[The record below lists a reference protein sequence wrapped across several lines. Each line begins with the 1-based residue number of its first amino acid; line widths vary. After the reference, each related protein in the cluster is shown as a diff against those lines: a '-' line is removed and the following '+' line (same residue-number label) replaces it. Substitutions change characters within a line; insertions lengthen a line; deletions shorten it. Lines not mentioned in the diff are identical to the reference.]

1 MRRRKSLRIGVH
13 NANAVVWGP
22 VYRTHLR
29 SPRSRRDFVLGGG
42 ASTRGRGS
50 LGRGRVLRLRGGER
64 ERQGDHDAVLVVVQ
78 ARFLRRD
85 DAGAGGRKGSD
96 GVRFGG
102 SVVVFEGSRPPENII
117 RKIRRASRR
126 PETHLEGLVPHDV
139 PAVLRRGLLHLHR
152 GLDRDHGGRH
162 RVAARAGDARARSAT
177 SGVLTA
183 KISVTDD
190 AIRSARVSGFVTLAS
205 HVFRRSLCYRSTTPP
220 RAATRRPAVA
230 RASPAR
236 SSASRGCPRRRR
248 ARTRCSPCRRP
259 GTPQRAPSVAGP
271 PRLPE

>member
-85 DAGAGGRKGSD
+85 DAGA
-96 GVRFGG
+96 
-102 SVVVFEGSRPPENII
+102 
-117 RKIRRASRR
+117 
-126 PETHLEGLVPHDV
+126 
-139 PAVLRRGLLHLHR
+139 
-152 GLDRDHGGRH
+152 
-162 RVAARAGDARARSAT
+162 AAA
-177 SGVLTA
+177 
-183 KISVTDD
+183 
-190 AIRSARVSGFVTLAS
+190 
-205 HVFRRSLCYRSTTPP
+205 
-220 RAATRRPAVA
+220 
-230 RASPAR
+230 
-236 SSASRGCPRRRR
+236 SASAG
-248 ARTRCSPCRRP
+248 AGAGAGGAAGAEWQALDDGNGRTYYYSPVTGVSQWEKPP
-259 GTPQRAPSVAGP
+259 GM
-271 PRLPE
+271 